1 MILVTGASG
10 FVGSALVT
18 RLTAAGRLVLAGV
31 RRAGGGVPAGARA
44 RVIGDLGGVQD
55 FRAALEGVTCV
66 VHTAARVHQIDER
79 ASDPLAA
86 FRQINVAGT
95 RALAQQANAAG
106 VRRFVFVSS
115 IKVNGE
121 ATAPGRPFT
130 SADVP
135 RPLDAYGH
143 SKHEAE
149 IELFDLAAT
158 TGLEVVV
165 VRPTLV
171 YGPGVRANFRA
182 LMGLLCKGLPLPLGA
197 IHNQRSFVGIEN
209 LLDILVRCIDAPE
222 ASGGTFLASDDED
235 LSTTVLLRRLAVA
248 LGVRSRL
255 MPVPPGL
262 LVATG
267 AVFGQKERIRR
278 LCENLQVDVSD
289 TKRVLGWAPRI
300 NVEEG
305 FAMTAKHYLR
315 ETAI

>member
-18 RLTAAGRLVLAGV
+18 RLTAAGRPVLAGV
-31 RRAGGGVPAGARA
+31 RRAGSAAPAGVRT
-44 RVIGDLGGVQD
+44 REVGDLGSVQD
-55 FRAALEGVTCV
+55 LRAALDGVTCV
-66 VHTAARVHQIDER
+66 VHAAARVHQLDDR
-79 ASDPLAA
+79 AADPLAA
-86 FRQINVAGT
+86 FRQVNVAGT
-95 RALAQQANAAG
+95 RALAQQAHAAG

-121 ATAPGRPFT
+121 ATAPGRPYT

-135 RPLDAYGH
+135 QPLDAYGI

-149 IELFDLAAT
+149 IELRELAAA
-158 TGLEVVV
+158 TGLEVAI

-182 LMGLLCKGLPLPLGA
+182 LMGLLRKGLPLPFGA

-209 LLDILVRCIDAPE
+209 LVDILMRCIEVPE

-235 LSTTVLLRRLAVA
+235 LSTTLLLRRLGAA
-248 LGVRSRL
+248 LGVRPRL
-255 MPVPPGL
+255 LPVPAGM
-262 LVATG
+262 LVAIA
-267 AVFGQKERIRR
+267 AVLGQKERIRR
-278 LCENLQVDVSD
+278 LCENLQVDVSN
-289 TKRVLGWAPRI
+289 TRRVLGWAPRV

-305 FAMTAKHYLR
+305 FAMTAKHFLH
-315 ETAI
+315 ETGI